1 MCQEREG
8 LGALFH
14 RSPPTP
20 LWSLMLPTQGGT
32 QAGTQAPGRLVG
44 VVRWS
49 SEPCFPAAPHLGAC
63 ALLEPPLGGGL
74 RAGPLPC
81 P

>member
-1 MCQEREG
+1 MCREREG

-14 RSPPTP
+14 HSPPSP
-20 LWSLMLPTQGGT
+20 LWSLTLPTLGST
-32 QAGTQAPGRLVG
+32 QASGRLVW
-44 VVRWS
+44 VVRWL